1 MKLVIVESP
10 TKAKT
15 ISKFLGKNF
24 RVESSYGHVR
34 DLPKS
39 KLGIDVENEFEPQY
53 IIPLKAKK
61 NLKVLK
67 ELAAKAD
74 EIILATDE
82 DREGEAIAWHLQE
95 ALGLNPL
102 PAAILPAEK
111 PAADT
116 AVALDKNGKPK
127 KKSRAKKVVS
137 LAGKPV
143 ERIVFHEIT
152 DSAIH
157 AALEHPRKIDINL
170 VNAQQAR
177 RVLDRLVGYKLSP
190 FLWKKV
196 VRGLSAG
203 RVQSVALRLIADRE
217 EEIKKFVPEEY
228 WTIGVKFDTEKGP
241 FEAQLQK
248 INGEALAKLGV
259 ANKESSEAIV
269 KDLEASTYTIE
280 DIEKKETRKNPLP
293 PFTTSTLQ
301 QAASSRIGFSAQK
314 TMFVAQRLYENGHI
328 TYMRT
333 DSVNLSQ
340 EAIAVGSAWINENLG
355 KKYALGEARKFKNKS
370 KLAQEAHEAIRP
382 TRPDFDPLKKS
393 AAEMGLEPDE
403 KKLYELIWRRFI
415 ASQLPQAIFDALRVE
430 VAGSAPNKKQYSV
443 VANGTT
449 MQFDGFL
456 AIWPMKFEEKELPAL
471 DKKDIVTFAEAL
483 PAQHFTEPPPRYN
496 EASLIKTLE
505 KYGIGRPSTYA
516 PIIGVIQGRNYV
528 EKQQGRFV
536 PTEMGT
542 LVNNVLTEHFAN
554 IVDIDFTAKMENDLD
569 AVAEGKE
576 PWREL
581 IKNFYTP
588 FAEHLEKTYATVEK
602 ITPAEEKTDIIC
614 DKCGK
619 GMVVKFGR
627 FGKFIACSGF
637 PDCKNTQKIA
647 QPVKRTGVMCP
658 DCLISDE
665 RKADPG
671 ELIERRVSKKGRAK
685 GKLFWGCSK
694 YPDCKYATWTNP
706 TAKPEEKEG
715 AKDDIPA
722 ESTDDTIS
730 NISSEV

>member
-39 KLGIDVENEFEPQY
+39 KLGIDVDHDFEPQY

-67 ELAAKAD
+67 EIAAKAD

-102 PAAILPAEK
+102 PAAILPANK
-111 PAADT
+111 PAEPEASASD
-116 AVALDKNGKPK
+116 AEKPK

-152 DSAIH
+152 ETAIH

-217 EEIKKFVPEEY
+217 EEIKKFIPEEY
-228 WTIGVKFDTEKGP
+228 WTIGVKFDTKKGP

-248 INGEALAKLGV
+248 INGEALTKLGV
-259 ANKESSEAIV
+259 QNKESSDVIIA
-269 KDLEASTYTIE
+269 DLEKATYAIE

-328 TYMRT
+328 SYMRT

-340 EAIAVGSAWINENLG
+340 DAITAGTAWISEHLG
-355 KKYALGEARKFKNKS
+355 KQYMLGETRKFKNKS

-382 TRPDFDPLKKS
+382 TRPDFDPLKRT
-393 AAEMGLEPDE
+393 AQDMGLEPDE

-430 VAGSAPNKKQYSV
+430 VTGTAPNKKLYTV

-449 MQFDGFL
+449 LQFDGFL

-471 DKKDIVTFAEAL
+471 EKKDLITFAETI
-483 PAQHFTEPPPRYN
+483 PTQHFTEPPPRFN

-581 IKNFYTP
+581 IRNFYTP

-619 GMVVKFGR
+619 EMVVKFGR

-658 DCLISDE
+658 DCTASDD
-665 RKADPG
+665 RKNDPG

-685 GKLFWGCSK
+685 GKLFWGCSR

-706 TAKPEEKEG
+706 TTKPEETEG
-715 AKDDIPA
+715 KKDDAPV
-722 ESTDDTIS
+722 ESADDTLS
-730 NISSEV
+730 NNSSEV